1 MVSTVRKIYRCLC
14 THGSS
19 LSEEICCGLKL
30 LNTVRTKTIIDEL
43 KKNME
48 YNFICKNIN
57 VHITTEKQ
65 IANTT

>member
-1 MVSTVRKIYRCLC
+1 MLKKAVENMVSTVRKIYRCLC

-43 KKNME
+43 K
-48 YNFICKNIN
+48 
-57 VHITTEKQ
+57 EKYGV
-65 IANTT
+65 